1 MAGVTL
7 NKFFEI
13 GDSDTDEIES
23 NPPINDTFVKQE
35 DAVPVEPK
43 VEPKVETEP
52 KDETIN
58 YDCNINI
65 NSGLNDLLM
74 AIAKSVMHNEKSNEI
89 TIRRIYLCETTNE
102 WGCIWLEKKITKYGK
117 YGGSTPKS
125 FNQSIEMIR
134 NSKYYIREIAHPRDS
149 IFLFWGWQTNSSN
162 VTSLW
167 YKGINMDGVVD

>member
-13 GDSDTDEIES
+13 GDSDTDKIES
-23 NPPINDTFVKQE
+23 NLSTNDVCIKPE
-35 DAVPVEPK
+35 DAVL
-43 VEPKVETEP
+43 VEPKVETEI

-58 YDCNINI
+58 YDYNINI
-65 NSGLNDLLM
+65 NSDLNDLLM

-89 TIRRIYLCETTNE
+89 TIRRIYLCETSNE

>member
-13 GDSDTDEIES
+13 GDSDTDKIES
-23 NPPINDTFVKQE
+23 NPSIRGAHIKSE
-35 DAVPVEPK
+35 DVVPA
-43 VEPKVETEP
+43 EPKVETKP
-52 KDETIN
+52 KAETIN

-65 NSGLNDLLM
+65 NSELNDLLR
-74 AIAKSVMHNEKSNEI
+74 AIAKSVMHDEKSNKI
-89 TIRRIYLCETTNE
+89 TIRRIYLCETSDE
-102 WGCIWLEKKITKYGK
+102 WNCIWLEKKNTKYGK

-167 YKGINMDGVVD
+167 YKGINMDGDIE

>member
-13 GDSDTDEIES
+13 GDSDTDKIES
-23 NPPINDTFVKQE
+23 NSSPKDAYIKPE
-35 DAVPVEPK
+35 DAVPA
-43 VEPKVETEP
+43 EPKVETET
-52 KDETIN
+52 KAETIN

-74 AIAKSVMHNEKSNEI
+74 AIAKSVMHDEKSNKI
-89 TIRRIYLCETTNE
+89 TIRRIYLCETSDE
-102 WGCIWLEKKITKYGK
+102 WNCIWLEKKNTKYGK
-117 YGGSTPKS
+117 YGGSVPKS
-125 FNQSIEMIR
+125 FNQTIEMIK
-134 NSKYYIREIAHPRDS
+134 NTKYCIREIAHPRES
-149 IFLFWGWQTNSSN
+149 VFLFWGWQTNSSN